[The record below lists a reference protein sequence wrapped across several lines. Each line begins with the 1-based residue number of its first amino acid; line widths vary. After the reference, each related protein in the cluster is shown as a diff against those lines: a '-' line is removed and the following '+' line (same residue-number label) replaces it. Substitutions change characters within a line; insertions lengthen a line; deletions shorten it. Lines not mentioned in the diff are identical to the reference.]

1 MARKAIVAKNNRKAA
16 LANKQRDIRKALRK
30 EVRNINLSEE
40 QRFEAQ
46 MKLQRL
52 SKFGSDVQVRN
63 RCELTGRG
71 RGFLR
76 TFRLSRIAFRELAL
90 KGMIPGVTK
99 SSW

>member
-1 MARKAIVAKNNRKAA
+1 MARKAIVAKNNRKAS
-16 LANKQRDIRKALRK
+16 LANKQRELRK
-30 EVRNINLSEE
+30 KLRKDVRNLNLSEE
-40 QRFEAQ
+40 ERFDAQ

-52 SKFGSDVQVRN
+52 PRSGSDVQVRN

>member
-1 MARKAIVAKNNRKAA
+1 MARKAIIVKNKRKAA
-16 LANKQRDIRKALRK
+16 LAEKQRELRVSLRKA
-30 EVRNINLSEE
+30 VRNESLSEE
-40 QRFEAQ
+40 ERFEAQ

-71 RGFLR
+71 RGYLR
-76 TFRLSRIAFRELAL
+76 TFKLSRITFRELAL